1 MTEKPLICCVKA
13 GSLYGPEYVTNLRD
27 GIARHCPVPH
37 EFVCLTDAPV
47 DGVECQPLTIP
58 LPGWW
63 SKLNLYALRRPLIYF
78 DLDMVICGD
87 LQRLLDWEGF
97 GTLENS
103 WADIMGHPVGYN
115 TSVLKLTGNEGFVW
129 EKFHPG
135 ILALRGDQDW
145 LNVVYPGQPTFP
157 RAWFPSYKIDKL
169 YKHDAPPHG
178 AMACNFHGQ
187 PKPHEFTEAHGW
199 VKDYWTGNIPAHAA

>member
-1 MTEKPLICCVKA
+1 
-13 GSLYGPEYVTNLRD
+13 
-27 GIARHCPVPH
+27 
-37 EFVCLTDAPV
+37 
-47 DGVECQPLTIP
+47 
-58 LPGWW
+58 
-63 SKLNLYALRRPLIYF
+63 LNLYALRRPLIYF
-78 DLDMVICGD
+78 DLDMIICGD

-115 TSVLKLTGNEGFVW
+115 TSVLKLTGDEGFVW
-129 EKFHPG
+129 DKFHPG

-145 LNVVYPGQPTFP
+145 LNVIYPGQPTFP

-169 YKHDAPPHG
+169 YKNDAPPHG